1 MSDDW
6 SRVSSALGGYKYRAD
21 CNTRSETPSNI
32 SLAEANA
39 MRDSFKG
46 NGSDDGDS
54 TFLRNGGGDKS
65 TIANDLVRT
74 NASDAESDI
83 YVIGSRPA
91 SQKQDRTTTIP
102 GFTAP
107 KSDMNGQSDIPAILP
122 PPSIS
127 QRASPTYKSGTFQLN
142 SPYRPTLHDPNAPKR
157 PLGPFSI
164 YFEAM
169 HPKIRQEMNEHPDCF
184 VDAQGVPM
192 YAFQVTM
199 NRWNAMTLDQQEPY
213 KAAYRAALENYEVAM
228 AAYKAAIGS
237 DDTTVTPQGYSAPD
251 SFQALRYSS
260 TYPYTEPNLA
270 SQNNLAAAG
279 NEDKKL
285 HPIFKRATVETES
298 EPGPSPPASV
308 KGSDLSWDGLWCS
321 NCGLSLWNCSCS
333 DYRVLNE
340 NDSCDSPVQEPK
352 TTKNSGG
359 WVRKS
364 SVGRGSPSP
373 RRDGWGAASVSSD
386 GDTGGWGSENPHEER
401 LKPTPTGIR
410 RYCNRCGASVG
421 WCDCDEIASRGRED
435 LTFRNPVFRPWSEC
449 SEDAGDRAS
458 ATKHPANSMIG
469 NAVPPHIGYSY
480 ANYLAGAGGV
490 YNASHNAMNLPR
502 QPAGIDQ
509 ATQANYQPTVADYE
523 AHIRELQAQVQTQGS
538 KLAFQEKVL
547 AKYPPNFRDDSEFA
561 ARKTEFNVS
570 TGRNTGLRKE
580 VDFLRQR
587 LASGSLSTEDRA
599 KAIDIVNLIE
609 GKPGEE
615 PLTTKVSKGGAT
627 KSTTF
632 NVSSNGHENGSANV
646 ALDMKMHDLTKSMTK
661 MKAFHKFQRMQQGS
675 DRLARIEEKL
685 VKSQDQPREKTKE
698 SDRVTAFQK
707 RTAREVEKL
716 NKRLDELL
724 SSKKTETGNKGELN
738 QELQNIRSLVGNL
751 NIRFED
757 NDGLMASVSEDIQEM
772 RSAFAKNEKASNA
785 AGNEGTSP
793 LFTKPKF
800 KAASLDSWGEPLERK
815 NSRASWAPRSPTED
829 YPPFS
834 NGCQHAYSPVLVTPR
849 PDDPP
854 SNVSAQQLAPHRPV
868 SPTLGWCCRSLY
880 SESIDGSEIEDPG
893 RFTTV
898 ASTVSEDFDPAPAFW
913 RKKSSSPGEA
923 TPGSSWEGNGLPRAG
938 AKAKSPSP
946 ITISDAACP
955 SPITINDAACP
966 SPITISDVAS
976 DAIVRW

>member
-1 MSDDW
+1 
-6 SRVSSALGGYKYRAD
+6 
-21 CNTRSETPSNI
+21 
-32 SLAEANA
+32 

-127 QRASPTYKSGTFQLN
+127 QQASPTYKSGTFQLN

-285 HPIFKRATVETES
+285 NPIFKRATVETES

-321 NCGLSLWNCSCS
+321 NCGLSSWNCSCS
-333 DYRVLNE
+333 DYRLLNE
-340 NDSCDSPVQEPK
+340 NDYCYSPVQEPK
-352 TTKNSGG
+352 TTKNNAS
-359 WVRKS
+359 WSRKS
-364 SVGRGSPSP
+364 SVGWGSPPP
-373 RRDGWGAASVSSD
+373 RRDGWGVASVSLD
-386 GDTGGWGSENPHEER
+386 GDGGGWG
-401 LKPTPTGIR
+401 KPTPTEIR
-410 RYCNRCGASVG
+410 RYCNGCGASVG
-421 WCDCDEIASRGRED
+421 WCGCDEIASRGRED
-435 LTFRNPVFRPWSEC
+435 QKMSTSGNSLARSRSLTFKNPVFRPWSEC
-449 SEDAGDRAS
+449 SEDAGDRTS
-458 ATKHPANSMIG
+458 AAKHPGNSIIG
-469 NAVPPHIGYSY
+469 NAVPPHAAYSY
-480 ANYLAGAGGV
+480 ANYLAGAGGA
-490 YNASHNAMNLPR
+490 YNASYNATNLPNQ
-502 QPAGIDQ
+502 QPAEIDQ
-509 ATQANYQPTVADYE
+509 ATLANHQATVANYE
-523 AHIRELQAQVQTQGS
+523 AYIRELQAQVQTQDS

-547 AKYPPNFRDDSEFA
+547 DKYPPNAGGDSESA
-561 ARKTEFNVS
+561 VRKTESNVS

-599 KAIDIVNLIE
+599 KAIDIIDLIE
-609 GKPGEE
+609 GKPSEE
-615 PLTTKVSKGGAT
+615 PLTTKVSKCGAT

-646 ALDMKMHDLTKSMTK
+646 ALDMKMHDLTKSITK
-661 MKAFHKFQRMQQGS
+661 MKAFDKFQRMQQDS
-675 DRLARIEEKL
+675 DRLAWIEEKL
-685 VKSQDQPREKTKE
+685 VKSQDPPRNKTKE
-698 SDRVTAFQK
+698 NDRVTAFQK

-724 SSKKTETGNKGELN
+724 SSNKTETGNKGELG
-738 QELQNIRSLVGNL
+738 QEIQNIRSLIGNL
-751 NIRFED
+751 NVRFED
-757 NDGLMASVSEDIQEM
+757 NEGLMAGVSEDIQEM
-772 RSAFAKNEKASNA
+772 RSAFAKNEKVSNA
-785 AGNEGTSP
+785 AGNENTTP
-793 LFTKPKF
+793 LYPWPTFQAP
-800 KAASLDSWGEPLERK
+800 SLGSRGEPFERK
-815 NSRASWAPRSPTED
+815 SSRGGWAPRSPTED
-829 YPPFS
+829 YSPFNDS
-834 NGCQHAYSPVLVTPR
+834 RHHAYSPILVTPR
-849 PDDPP
+849 PGDPP
-854 SNVSAQQLAPHRPV
+854 SSARAQPLAPQRPV
-868 SPTLGWCCRSLY
+868 SPTLDWGCHSVY
-880 SESIDGSEIEDPG
+880 SESIDGSEIEDPDKIG
-893 RFTTV
+893 TV
-898 ASTVSEDFDPAPAFW
+898 ASSDSVYCGSAPAFW
-913 RKKSSSPGEA
+913 RKKSSSPGET
-923 TPGSSWEGNGLPRAG
+923 TPGSSWEANGRPRAG
-938 AKAKSPSP
+938 AKAKSPAP

-955 SPITINDAACP
+955 SPIT
-966 SPITISDVAS
+966 TISDVAS
-976 DAIVRW
+976 DVIVRW